1 MSMADEE
8 AAVVAIIAHDCAPAK
23 RRRTRS
29 FGTRIAGTS
38 EFSPQ
43 ASLFGEPLDN
53 SSLERLQISYNF
65 CRCFAVFAARRR
77 GSPRRSLSAT

>member
-29 FGTRIAGTS
+29 FATRIAGTG

-43 ASLFGEPLDN
+43 ASLIG
-53 SSLERLQISYNF
+53 RQIRASTPANQ
-65 CRCFAVFAARRR
+65 
-77 GSPRRSLSAT
+77 P